1 LAKGLRFILAF
12 CVVVCLLTGCGKTKT
27 VASLEPLRPIG
38 TPIPVASSAEPVK
51 VEVKVAAEP
60 IKIEVKMI
68 PEGPGFL
75 QEAFWFTG
83 FIVFSGLICMTC
95 MKH

>member
-1 LAKGLRFILAF
+1 MWKGKDCSTARAAKADRNANSSSTLA
-12 CVVVCLLTGCGKTKT
+12 V
-27 VASLEPLRPIG
+27 
-38 TPIPVASSAEPVK
+38 PVK

-68 PEGPGFL
+68 PESPGFL

-95 MKH
+95 MSCIERNH

>member
-1 LAKGLRFILAF
+1 MREDKDCRTARAAKADRNA
-12 CVVVCLLTGCGKTKT
+12 K
-27 VASLEPLRPIG
+27 
-38 TPIPVASSAEPVK
+38 
-51 VEVKVAAEP
+51 P

-68 PEGPGFL
+68 PESPGFL

-95 MKH
+95 MSCMERNH